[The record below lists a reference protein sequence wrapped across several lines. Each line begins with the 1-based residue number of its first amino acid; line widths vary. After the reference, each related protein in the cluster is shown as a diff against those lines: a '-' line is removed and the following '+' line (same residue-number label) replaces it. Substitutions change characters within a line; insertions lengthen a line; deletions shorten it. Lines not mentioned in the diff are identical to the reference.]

1 MVKTD
6 SFLVTCSTLCPAFL
20 TATSMESALSGLST
34 SISRTVPRG
43 SLEIASKAL
52 TCV

>member
-1 MVKTD
+1 MNID
-6 SFLVTCSTLCPAFL
+6 SFCVTCSTLCPAFL

-34 SISRTVPRG
+34 NIFSTVPGG
-43 SLEIASKAL
+43 SLEIVSKAL